1 MHLQP
6 AAQDR
11 PDQVTLVK
19 TFVKRLLTK
28 CVGIAEKLREREI
41 QTNKTLGGEMR
52 RLQTKALLNKVL
64 LGSRS

>member
-19 TFVKRLLTK
+19 RLLTK
-28 CVGIAEKLREREI
+28 CVGIAEKLRETEI